1 MNNSLPISGHITW
14 YNFKLDKQISCH
26 SVSMISCTC
35 SSPDGV
41 KGGQYDLMWVTFKE
55 STCFF
60 LKWKYHSNV
69 LDQPSQESLKA
80 YCSIIKIS
88 EPVFT
93 RKSHKSVHKHC

>member
-60 LKWKYHSNV
+60 FKMEIPLKC
-69 LDQPSQESLKA
+69 LK
-80 YCSIIKIS
+80 S
-88 EPVFT
+88 T
-93 RKSHKSVHKHC
+93 